1 MSKFCPQCGT
11 MGADTANFCRKCGLD
26 FRTLSVR
33 AFVPASKPASTRPMA
48 SATYTVKPAPVAAK
62 PAPAPAPGPAQGRV
76 SSGFPSGFARTQT
89 APAPAPVT
97 SKPAPA
103 PAPVA
108 VKPAPAP
115 APGPSQGRVS
125 SGFPSGFARSQTAKP
140 APAAA
145 KPAPVPVAAKPA
157 PAPAKPAS
165 VAATPTPAPAPVQ
178 AAAPAPAPAPAAP
191 VVAPVTIAPVAP
203 QQPMDTRG
211 WVQNSGVVNPNPVP
225 GYEEYNPTFHCR
237 CEYCCYEFN
246 YHTYDLGH
254 RAWYQHGFVYC
265 PRCQKPLRH
274 KIEYE
279 VLPQA

>member
-33 AFVPASKPASTRPMA
+33 AFVPSSKPASTRPMA
-48 SATYTVKPAPVAAK
+48 SATYTVKPAPAAK
-62 PAPAPAPGPAQGRV
+62 PAPAPAPGPTSGRV

-89 APAPAPVT
+89 APAA
-97 SKPAPA
+97 
-103 PAPVA
+103 
-108 VKPAPAP
+108 
-115 APGPSQGRVS
+115 
-125 SGFPSGFARSQTAKP
+125 

-145 KPAPVPVAAKPA
+145 KPAPVATKPA
-157 PAPAKPAS
+157 PAPAPAAAPVTTPAPAP
-165 VAATPTPAPAPVQ
+165 VAATPTPASSPVQ
-178 AAAPAPAPAPAAP
+178 AAAPAAPAPAPAPAAP

-225 GYEEYNPTFHCR
+225 GYEEYNPTFHCK
-237 CEYCCYEFN
+237 CEYCYYEFN